1 MTAEVAVLN
10 KKAVALAADSAMTVG
25 AAGKIYPTN
34 KLFAMTKHHP
44 VGVMVYNNAEFM
56 GVPWETIIK
65 MYRESIE
72 ANSQATCLDYAQD
85 LVRFI
90 CTEPVYKSE
99 QEKENVLRIAWAT
112 FKKIR
117 ETVDKKLGH
126 LIKIK
131 RRIAP
136 REETKA
142 FRRTIE
148 AQLEELSKKEKSQ
161 SMEGANIPA
170 VIATYEQEIDNLI
183 DARFGDL
190 KIYKYIR
197 SLLHRLLAQTLQS
210 TDTPG
215 THSGVVIAGFGE
227 EEMFPT
233 LAELVTDGVIGGKLK
248 CELRHATDIA
258 RQGTH
263 ALIKPFAQRE
273 MVARFMKGIDPDFFS
288 YLFDSLLRLL
298 YRFGSEVLDANNLA
312 DPIRLR
318 AVQEAA
324 EKQVISYSEEAD
336 KYCEE
341 QFVDPIM
348 DIVTSLPTEELAGLA
363 EALVNLT
370 SIKRRVSR
378 EEETVGGPI
387 DVAVITKGDG
397 FVWIKRKHYFERELN
412 PGYFLRQSRQSHL
425 GEDYA
430 QPTEE

>member
-1 MTAEVAVLN
+1 MTE
-10 KKAVALAADSAMTVG
+10 G

-44 VGVMVYNNAEFM
+44 VGVMIYNNAEFM

-65 MYRESIE
+65 MYRESIQT
-72 ANSQATCLDYAQD
+72 NSQATCLEYAQD

-90 CTEPVYKSE
+90 CREPVYKSD
-99 QEKENVLRIAWAT
+99 QEKENVVRIAWAT

-117 ETVDKKLGH
+117 QTVDKKLGL
-126 LIKIK
+126 LIKTK
-131 RRIAP
+131 RRLAQ

-142 FRRTIE
+142 FRGAIE
-148 AQLEELSKKEKSQ
+148 ARLEELSKSEKSQ
-161 SMEGANIPA
+161 SMEDANIPA
-170 VIATYEQEIDNLI
+170 VIAANKQEIDSLI
-183 DARFGDL
+183 DAHFGDL

-197 SLLHRLLAQTLQS
+197 LLLHQLLTQTLES
-210 TDTPG
+210 TATPG

-233 LAELVTDGVIGGKLK
+233 LAQLETDGVIGGNLK

-273 MVARFMKGIDPDFFS
+273 MVTRFMKGIDPDFFN

-298 YRFGSEVLDANNLA
+298 YRFGSEVLDANDLA

-324 EKQVISYSEEAD
+324 EKQVISYSQEAD
-336 KYCEE
+336 KYCEK

-397 FVWIKRKHYFERELN
+397 FVWIRRKHYFQPELN
-412 PGYFLRQSRQSHL
+412 PGYFLRQSRQSHSGRTL
-425 GEDYA
+425 CAAY
-430 QPTEE
+430 